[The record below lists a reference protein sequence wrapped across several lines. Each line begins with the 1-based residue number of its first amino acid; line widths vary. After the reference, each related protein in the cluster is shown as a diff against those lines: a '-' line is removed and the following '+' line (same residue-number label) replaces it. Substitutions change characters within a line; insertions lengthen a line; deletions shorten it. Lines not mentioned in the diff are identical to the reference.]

1 MVLLYLSLEA
11 RDALTSS
18 RALSHRSVGW
28 PRSLLAMPGEV
39 ADLERRIAAL
49 TADGFAG
56 AVRVDVD
63 GNIEL
68 RAAYGMADRARK
80 LPMTVDTRLGIASG
94 SKVLTALAVLSL
106 VDDGTLA
113 LSTTA
118 RSLLGKDLPLVA
130 PDVTVEHLLCH
141 RSGIGD
147 YLDEDTDLDESAYLM
162 PVSVHELATTEAFVP
177 VLDGYP
183 TKFPAGESVSYCN
196 AGYVVLAL
204 LAERASGV
212 AFHDLVHQRVCSP
225 AGMHATAFLRSDAL
239 PGDAALGYVLVD
251 GQWLSN
257 VFHLPVR
264 GNGDGGVFTTVD
276 DVHRLWAALL
286 GGQIVS
292 EAIVSEMLRPR
303 GDRDENGESYGLGV
317 SLDLDSGAAQLIGA
331 DAGAS
336 FASFHDPERRI
347 TYTVI
352 ANTVT
357 GAWPVRRAVMEDLGS
372 RVS

>member
-1 MVLLYLSLEA
+1 MQAGGTALEQ
-11 RDALTSS
+11 R
-18 RALSHRSVGW
+18 V
-28 PRSLLAMPGEV
+28 
-39 ADLERRIAAL
+39 AAL
-49 TADGFAG
+49 AADGFAG
-56 AVRVDVD
+56 VVRLDVQGD
-63 GNIEL
+63 TEL
-68 RAAYGMADRARK
+68 RAAYGLADRARK
-80 LPMTVDTRLGIASG
+80 IPMTVDTRLGIASG

-106 VDDGTLA
+106 VEDGTLA

-118 RSLLGKDLPLVA
+118 RSLLGDDLPLIA

-141 RSGIGD
+141 RSGMGD
-147 YLDEDTDLDESAYLM
+147 YLDESTDLDPCGYPM

-183 TKFPAGESVSYCN
+183 TKFRAGESFSYCN

-212 AFHDLVHQRVCSP
+212 GFHDLVQERVCAH
-225 AGMHATAFLRSDAL
+225 AGMNATAFLRSDAL

-264 GNGDGGVFTTVD
+264 ATGDGGAFTTVD
-276 DVHRLWAALL
+276 DVHRLWPALL

-292 EAIVSEMLRPR
+292 EATVSEMLRPR
-303 GDRDENGESYGLGV
+303 SDKDANGDSYGLGV
-317 SLDLDSGAAQLIGA
+317 WLDLDRGWAHLVGS
-331 DAGAS
+331 DAGVS
-336 FASFHDPERRI
+336 FFSAHDPKRRF

-352 ANTVT
+352 ANTT
-357 GAWPVRRAVMEDLGS
+357 EGAWPVHRAIVAHLDS
-372 RVS
+372 R